1 MDTNNDFAKWLAAE
15 ISARGWTAAEL
26 AARCRTSNAT
36 ITRILNRERNAGPE
50 VCSAIANALKM
61 PPEDIFRR
69 AGLLPSLPTPVED
82 LNLTELRDVMKYL
95 QPRERRQILEYA
107 MMLYRLRREEEENN
121 KKAQAVS

>member
-1 MDTNNDFAKWLAAE
+1 M
-15 ISARGWTAAEL
+15 
-26 AARCRTSNAT
+26 
-36 ITRILNRERNAGPE
+36 
-50 VCSAIANALKM
+50 CSAIANALKM

-82 LNLTELRDVMKYL
+82 MNLTELRDVMKYL